1 MCLSIAVASSRWRDV
16 SPALTHPH
24 YTAAMPAP
32 LPLIDLPLFPL
43 RTVLYPG
50 AGLQLR
56 IFEPRYV
63 DMVRDCMRSGRGFGV
78 CTILDGEEVGDPA
91 VPAAVG
97 TVATIID
104 FDSTAEG
111 LLGIAATGGSRF
123 RVERTRVQTD
133 GLLCGDVEIWPHEPE
148 HAVPVELALLQS
160 IAERLIESM
169 GSDWRQAPRSDYDN
183 ASWLG
188 FRLAELLP
196 LTGPEHQHMLELV
209 DPLQR
214 LMDLRDILPRFQRG

>member
-1 MCLSIAVASSRWRDV
+1 MLTWPRYTGTMAS
-16 SPALTHPH
+16 
-24 YTAAMPAP
+24 P

-50 AGLQLR
+50 ASLGLR

-63 DMVRDCMRSGRGFGV
+63 DMVRDCMPSGSGFGV
-78 CTILDGEEVGDPA
+78 CMILEGEEVGDPA
-91 VPAAVG
+91 VPATVG
-97 TVATIID
+97 TVATITD

-111 LLGIAATGGSRF
+111 LLGIAAAGGLRF
-123 RVERTRVQTD
+123 RVQRTRVQDD
-133 GLLCGDVEIWPHEPE
+133 GLLRGDVELWPDEPE
-148 HAVPVELALLQS
+148 QPVPVELALLQS
-160 IAERLIESM
+160 IAERLIETM
-169 GSDWRQAPRSDYDN
+169 GSDWRNATRSDYDN

-196 LTGPEHQHMLELV
+196 LTGPEHQRMLELT

-214 LMDLRDILPRFQRG
+214 LMELRDILPRFQRG